1 MSNLAI
7 TSFSGGEIGKE
18 ALARVELDLYP
29 STAEVMEN
37 YWPSMRGS
45 MSKVTGT
52 QYIGQLL
59 ASVAIVRPF
68 VFNVN
73 QTRAL
78 EMSDGEIQFVDGD
91 DYVSILGGAATIGT
105 PIDNTSTGGSS
116 ISVAGLDVTFTAT
129 AGSEA
134 RATVPIT
141 GGVLTQTTFRFAV
154 ERRPLKVSVGT
165 SSSLADILGEVT
177 LDPGVH
183 TITVVPTAT
192 SYNINVKLDDQG
204 KAVLKSLER
213 LAAGRLV
220 IQTPYAEADLR
231 SLRFRQ
237 SNDVVFVYHPDYRT
251 RVLERRGDTSWSLRL
266 FRPTNGPFE
275 TANLTTT
282 TLTPSDTDGSVNLTS
297 NKPIFSA
304 SSVGQIFELEHQGQR
319 EELDATAVDQATDEV
334 RIFGIETNRS
344 FTVDV
349 AGTFVGTVK
358 LQRSF
363 GNTVDWS
370 DYLAYTAPTTTIV
383 NDELD
388 NQIVYYRFICS
399 AYTSGTIECSISYA
413 GGVTTG
419 RCEVVE
425 YTSPTQVVVE
435 VFENFGAA
443 TATTRW
449 SEGSWSETNGW
460 PRAGL
465 LEDARHWLVR
475 DDRLFV
481 SGSDDYENHELSS
494 DLSGAISRTIGV
506 GETNTPYWIEM
517 ASRVVVGTEG
527 GEIEVGSTNLD
538 ETVTWQ
544 NIKARP
550 AGDEGSADV
559 QAVKAGNRV
568 VYIDNARTRLL
579 QAYLDSDTGKTEVDD
594 LARLHE
600 KIAGEVEQDSGD
612 GFVEIAY
619 QRKPEKRL
627 WALRSDGTLAV
638 MLYIPREGVYGWAR
652 ITAANGGSFKS
663 VCVLPGKPEDRVH
676 VLVERVVDGNTVLYH
691 ERFSLNRFA
700 VVVDEDG
707 QRSAPKAWRLQCALE
722 SSGSP
727 TTVFGGLGHLE
738 GETVAVWGDGRDLGR
753 YVVTGGSITLSQE
766 ASYVIIG
773 LEYDALWK
781 SSKLG
786 RVNGLTMQKQVGRIG
801 IVTHDTPTGSVRWGR
816 SFAETGDKS
825 VEEFFDGMIMDGPAL
840 LVTADDNQSFEGEMD
855 IDARVYLRS
864 SGPAPVTIL
873 AIVPNVD
880 LQPWP

>member
-1 MSNLAI
+1 MGNLAI

-18 ALARVELDLYP
+18 ALARVDLDLYQ
-29 STAEVMEN
+29 SAAEVMEN
-37 YWPSMRGS
+37 WWPSMRGS
-45 MSKVTGT
+45 MSRVTGT
-52 QYIGQLL
+52 QYIGSLL
-59 ASVAIVRPF
+59 ASAAIVRPF

-73 QTRAL
+73 QTRVL
-78 EMSDGEIQFVDGD
+78 EMSDSEIRFVDGD
-91 DYVSILGGAATIGT
+91 EYVSILGGAATVGT
-105 PIDNTSTGGSS
+105 PVDNTSTGGSS

-134 RATVPIT
+134 RATIPIT
-141 GGVLTQTTFRFAV
+141 GGVLSQTTFRFSI
-154 ERRPLKVSVGT
+154 ERRPLKVSIGT

-177 LDPGVH
+177 LDPGIH

-192 SYNINVKLDDQG
+192 SYNINIKLDDQG
-204 KAVLKSLER
+204 KAKLLDIER
-213 LAAGRLV
+213 LAAGKLV
-220 IQTPYAEADLR
+220 VPTPYAADDLR

-237 SNDVVFVYHPDYRT
+237 SNDIVFIYHPDHRT

-282 TLTPSDTDGSVNLTS
+282 TLTPSATDGSVTITS
-297 NKPIFSA
+297 NKAIFTA
-304 SSVGQIFELEHQGQR
+304 DSVGQIFELEHQGQR
-319 EELDATAVDQATDEV
+319 EELDATAVDQATDPV
-334 RIFGIETNRS
+334 RIFGVETNRA
-344 FTVDV
+344 FTIVIE
-349 AGTFVGTVK
+349 GTFVGTVK

-370 DYLAYTAPTTTIV
+370 DYLSYTSTTTATI
-383 NDELD
+383 DDTLD

-399 AYTSGTIECSISYA
+399 SYTSGTIECSINYG

-419 RCEVVE
+419 RCEIVE
-425 YTSPTQVVVE
+425 YTSTTQVVAE
-435 VFENFGAA
+435 VFENFGAT

-449 SEGSWSETNGW
+449 SEGSWSEVNGW

-494 DLSGAISRTIGV
+494 DLSGAIARTIGV

-517 ASRVVVGTEG
+517 ASRIVVGTEG
-527 GEIEVGSTNLD
+527 GEIEVGSNNLE

-544 NIKARP
+544 NIKARA

-559 QAVKAGNRV
+559 QAVRAGNRV
-568 VYIDNARTRLL
+568 VYIDSSRSRLL

-594 LARLHE
+594 LCRLHE
-600 KIAGEVEQDSGD
+600 KIAGEIEQDSGD
-612 GFVEIAY
+612 GFVELAY

-627 WALRSDGTLAV
+627 WALRSDGSIGV
-638 MLYIPREGVYGWAR
+638 QLYIPREGVYGWSR
-652 ITAANGGSFKS
+652 ITGANGGLFKS
-663 VCVLPGKPEDRVH
+663 VCVIPGTPEDRVH
-676 VLVERVVDGNTVLYH
+676 VLVERVIDGETVLYH
-691 ERFSLNRFA
+691 ERFSLNRFP
-700 VVVDEDG
+700 VVVDDDG
-707 QRSAPKAWRLQCALE
+707 NRSAPQAWRLQCALE

-727 TTVFGGLGHLE
+727 TTVFSGLDHLE
-738 GETVAVWGDGRDLGR
+738 GETVAVWGDGKDMGR
-753 YVVTGGSITLSQE
+753 HVVASGSITLSEE

-773 LEYDALWK
+773 LEYDSLWK
-781 SSKLG
+781 SSKIG

-801 IVTHDTPTGSVRWGR
+801 IITLDTPVGAVSWGR
-816 SFAETGDKS
+816 SFDETSDRL
-825 VEEFFDGMIMDGPAL
+825 VNEFLDGFIMDGPAL
-840 LVTADDNQSFEGEMD
+840 LMSSDDNQPFEGEMD
-855 IDARVYLRS
+855 IDARVCLS
-864 SGPAPVTIL
+864 ASGPSPVTIL

-880 LQPWP
+880 LQQWP

>member
-29 STAEVMEN
+29 TTAEVMEN
-37 YWPSMRGS
+37 FWPSMRGS
-45 MSKVTGT
+45 MSRVTGT

-59 ASVAIVRPF
+59 ASTAIIRPF
-68 VFNVN
+68 VFNTS
-73 QTRAL
+73 QTRVM
-78 EMSDGEIQFVDGD
+78 EFTDGEIQFVDGD
-91 DYVSILGGAATIGT
+91 DYVSILGGAATVGT
-105 PIDNTSTGGSS
+105 PTDNTSTGGSS

-134 RATVPIT
+134 RATFPIT
-141 GGVLTQTTFRFAV
+141 GGVLSQTTFRFEV
-154 ERRPLKVSVGT
+154 QRRPLKISIGT
-165 SSSLADILGEVT
+165 SSTLADILGEVT

-204 KAVLKSLER
+204 KAKILNMQR
-213 LAAGRLV
+213 LAAGRLALEA
-220 IQTPYAEADLR
+220 PYDETELR

-237 SNDVVFVYHPDYRT
+237 SNDVIFIYHPAHRT

-282 TLTPSDTDGSVNLTS
+282 TLTPSATDGSVTIS
-297 NKPIFSA
+297 ANKPIFST

-334 RIFGIETNRS
+334 RIFGIETNRT
-344 FTVDV
+344 FNVV
-349 AGTFVGTVK
+349 VEGTFVGTVK

-363 GNTVDWS
+363 GNTVDWT
-370 DYLAYTAPTTTIV
+370 DYLQYTAPTTTTV

-419 RCEVVE
+419 RCEIVE
-425 YTSPTQVVVE
+425 FVSTTQVIAE
-435 VFENFGAA
+435 VFENFGA
-443 TATTRW
+443 TSATTRW

-460 PRAGL
+460 PKAGL

-475 DDRLFV
+475 EDRTFV
-481 SGSDDYENHELSS
+481 SASDDYENHLLSS
-494 DLSGAISRTIGV
+494 DLSGAIARTIGV

-527 GEIEVGSTNLD
+527 GEIEIGSNNLD

-559 QAVKAGNRV
+559 QAVRAGNRI
-568 VYIDNARTRLL
+568 VYIDSARTRLL

-594 LARLHE
+594 LCRLHE

-612 GFVEIAY
+612 GFIEIAY

-627 WALRSDGTLAV
+627 WTLRSDGSIAV

-652 ITAANGGSFKS
+652 ITAANGGKFKS
-663 VCVLPGKPEDRVH
+663 ICVVPGKPEDRVH
-676 VLVERVVDGNTVLYH
+676 ALVERTINGNTVLYH
-691 ERFSLNRFA
+691 ERFSLNRFPI
-700 VVVDEDG
+700 VVDDDG
-707 QRSAPKAWRLQCALE
+707 KRSAPKAWRLQCALE
-722 SSGSP
+722 SEGAP
-727 TTVFGGLGHLE
+727 TTIFSNLDHLE
-738 GETVAVWGDGRDLGR
+738 GETVAVWGDGRDMGR
-753 YVVTGGSITLSQE
+753 HVVTGGSITLAE
-766 ASYVIIG
+766 AASYVIIG
-773 LEYDALWK
+773 LEYRSRWK

-786 RVNGLTMQKQVGRIG
+786 RVPGLTQQKQVGRIG
-801 IVTHDTPTGSVRWGR
+801 VITHDTPTGVVRWGR
-816 SFAETGDKS
+816 DFDHDTDRS
-825 VEEFFDGMIMDGPAL
+825 VEEFFDGTIMDGPAL
-840 LVTADDNQSFEGEMD
+840 LSNNDDNQPFEGAMD
-855 IDARVYLRS
+855 IDSRVCLTS
-864 SGPAPVTIL
+864 SGPAPATIL
-873 AIVPNVD
+873 AVVPNVD
-880 LQPWP
+880 LQSW

>member
-29 STAEVMEN
+29 STAEIMEN
-37 YWPSMRGS
+37 WWPSMRGS

-52 QYIGQLL
+52 QYIGSLL
-59 ASVAIVRPF
+59 ASTAIVRPF
-68 VFNVN
+68 IFNTS
-73 QTRAL
+73 QTRAMEL
-78 EMSDGEIQFVDGD
+78 SDGEIQFVDGD
-91 DYVSILGGAATIGT
+91 EYVSILGGAATIGT
-105 PIDNTSTGGSS
+105 PTDNTSTGGSA

-134 RATVPIT
+134 RATFPIT
-141 GGVLTQTTFRFAV
+141 SGVLSQTTFRFEV
-154 ERRPLKVSVGT
+154 QRRPLKISIGT
-165 SSSLADILGEVT
+165 SSSLSDILGEVT

-192 SYNINVKLDDQG
+192 SYNINVKLDDKG
-204 KAVLKSLER
+204 KALLKSIER
-213 LAAGRLV
+213 LAAGKLV
-220 IQTPYAEADLR
+220 VQTPYAESELR
-231 SLRFRQ
+231 ELRFRQ
-237 SNDVVFVYHPDYRT
+237 SNDVVFIYHPSHRT

-282 TLTPSDTDGSVNLTS
+282 TLTPSDTDGSVNIVA
-297 NKPIFSA
+297 NKGIFSA
-304 SSVGQIFELEHQGQR
+304 DSIGQLLELEHQGQR
-319 EELDATAVDQATDEV
+319 EELNATAVDQTTDEV
-334 RIFGIETNRS
+334 RIFGIETNRT
-344 FTVDV
+344 FNVVV

-363 GNTVDWS
+363 GNTVDWT
-370 DYLAYTAPTTTIV
+370 DYLQYTAPTTTVV

-419 RCEVVE
+419 RCEIVE
-425 YTSPTQVVVE
+425 YLGSTEVIAE
-435 VFENFGAA
+435 VFENFGA
-443 TATTRW
+443 TSATTRW

-460 PRAGL
+460 PKAGL

-475 DDRLFV
+475 EDRTFV
-481 SGSDDYENHELSS
+481 SASDDYENHLLSS
-494 DLSGAISRTIGV
+494 DLSGAIARTIGV

-527 GEIEVGSTNLD
+527 GEIEIGSNNLD

-559 QAVKAGNRV
+559 QAVRAGNRV
-568 VYIDNARTRLL
+568 VYIDSARTRLL

-594 LARLHE
+594 LCRLHE

-612 GFVEIAY
+612 GFIEIAY

-627 WALRSDGTLAV
+627 WALRSDGSIAV

-663 VCVLPGKPEDRVH
+663 ICIVPGKPEDRVH
-676 VLVERVVDGNTVLYH
+676 ALVERVIDGNTVLYH
-691 ERFSLNRFA
+691 ERFSLNRFPI
-700 VVVDEDG
+700 VVDDDG
-707 QRSAPKAWRLQCALE
+707 KRSAPKAWRLQCALE
-722 SSGSP
+722 SEGAP
-727 TTVFGGLGHLE
+727 TTTFGGLDHLE
-738 GETVAVWGDGRDLGR
+738 GETVAVWGDGKDMGR
-753 YVVTGGSITLSQE
+753 YVVSGGSITLSE
-766 ASYVIIG
+766 AASYVIIG
-773 LEYDALWK
+773 LLYESRWK
-781 SSKLG
+781 SSKIG
-786 RVNGLTMQKQVGRIG
+786 RVNGLTQQKQVGRIG
-801 IVTHDTPTGSVRWGR
+801 IITHDTPTGVVRWGR
-816 SFAETGDKS
+816 DFDNDTDKS
-825 VEEFFDGMIMDGPAL
+825 VEEFFDGTIMDGPAL
-840 LVTADDNQSFEGEMD
+840 LVTADDNQPFEGEMN
-855 IDARVYLRS
+855 IDSRVCLS
-864 SGPAPVTIL
+864 SNSPAPATVL

-880 LQPWP
+880 LQAWP